1 MIQLSRLQK
10 DSIVNGAI
18 KRKALKN
25 QTTKVVER
33 VLGKTRDE
41 YLDALL
47 SGTTGIGKT
56 WLSELSLQSAN
67 IPYIKLQGSISMFAF
82 GGDLMLIHSRKPK
95 NTKVV
100 ILVDDCDSFFENKTN
115 MNILKGMT
123 GKVGT
128 RIFQYKKK
136 INEHMFTDEQVE
148 ILPQYK
154 NNGEHGYIV
163 PCDDFI
169 FLFTTNFKFPNE
181 DYAKDY
187 LNKNPGSAKG
197 NRLMDLAAVAGRF
210 NYRDFTLENK
220 EINWGWIAEVGL
232 NDNGL
237 DMLKK
242 KEDKLILLDW
252 MWNNWESLR
261 AKSIRTME
269 QLAYDMI
276 DYPNDYRDE
285 WETSYF
291 KF

>member
-1 MIQLSRLQK
+1 
-10 DSIVNGAI
+10 
-18 KRKALKN
+18 
-25 QTTKVVER
+25 
-33 VLGKTRDE
+33 
-41 YLDALL
+41 
-47 SGTTGIGKT
+47 
-56 WLSELSLQSAN
+56 
-67 IPYIKLQGSISMFAF
+67 
-82 GGDLMLIHSRKPK
+82 
-95 NTKVV
+95 
-100 ILVDDCDSFFENKTN
+100 

-128 RIFQYKKK
+128 HIFQYKKK
-136 INEHMFTDEQVE
+136 INEHMFTEEQVKA
-148 ILPQYK
+148 LPKYK
-154 NNGEHGYIV
+154 NNGEHGYTV
-163 PCDDFI
+163 EGDDFI
-169 FLFTTNFKFPNE
+169 FLFTTNFKFPDE
-181 DYAKDY
+181 DFAKDY

-232 NDNGL
+232 NDSGL

-252 MWNNWESLR
+252 MWNNWENLR